1 MSLPETQSHS
11 TVTSHD
17 AETLRVVAE
26 DAARLAGDY
35 LRTVFRSEMEIDYK
49 RDRHDLVT
57 AHDRAAE
64 ELIVP
69 FLLERDPSW
78 RIVGEEGG
86 TRGGDGPVTWYVD
99 PIDGT
104 SNFAQGLAFFC
115 VSIGAEVDGEL
126 RAGVIYDPMADRMFS
141 ADDWHAYLDGSVL
154 RTAPA
159 QPADAATMITGY
171 PTARDL
177 AVEGSAALE
186 DAGTL
191 IEAFSSLRRTGSG
204 ALTLA
209 HVAAGWVDCAFGG
222 SVNPWDVAA
231 GALIVRRAGGSYR
244 PVWLDA
250 PQAQRPDHLAPA
262 FVAAGPGAHYPALES
277 FVERVSRRRAGTGD

>member
-1 MSLPETQSHS
+1 MSDLPSFLRT
-11 TVTSHD
+11 T
-17 AETLRVVAE
+17 AEE
-26 DAARLAGDY
+26 AAVLAGEY
-35 LRTVFRSEMEIDYK
+35 LQKVFRGQMDIDYK

-57 AHDRAAE
+57 EHDRAAE

-78 RIVGEEGG
+78 RIIGEEGG
-86 TRGGDGPVTWYVD
+86 AQGGDGPVTWYVD

-115 VSIGAEVDGEL
+115 VSIGVAVDGEL
-126 RAGVIYDPMADRMFS
+126 VAGAIFDPIARRLFS
-141 ADDWHAYLDGSVL
+141 ADHEHAYLDGEIL
-154 RTAPA
+154 RTPA
-159 QPADAATMITGY
+159 TQPAAAATMITGY

-177 AVEGSAALE
+177 EADRETALGHFGDLAA
-186 DAGTL
+186 
-191 IEAFSSLRRTGSG
+191 AFSSLRRTGSG

-231 GALIVRRAGGSYR
+231 GALIVQRAGGSYQ
-244 PVWLDA
+244 PLLLEAGVVGE
-250 PQAQRPDHLAPA
+250 HLAPS
-262 FVAAGPGAHYPALES
+262 FVAQGPGAQYPALDH
-277 FVERVSRRRAGTGD
+277 FVEHFTRVRVSS

>member
-1 MSLPETQSHS
+1 MLELPSLLRT
-11 TVTSHD
+11 T
-17 AETLRVVAE
+17 AEE
-26 DAARLAGDY
+26 AAVLAGEY
-35 LRTVFRSEMEIDYK
+35 LQTVFRGQMDIDYK

-57 AHDRAAE
+57 EHDRAAE

-78 RIVGEEGG
+78 RIIGEEGG
-86 TRGGDGPVTWYVD
+86 VQGGEGPVTWYVD

-115 VSIGAEVDGEL
+115 VSIGVEVEGEL
-126 RAGVIYDPMADRMFS
+126 VAGAIFDPIARRLFS
-141 ADDWHAYLDGSVL
+141 ADHEHAYLDGEIL
-154 RTAPA
+154 RTPAA
-159 QPADAATMITGY
+159 QPATAATMITGY

-177 AVEGSAALE
+177 ETDRDSSLGHLG
-186 DAGTL
+186 DL

-231 GALIVRRAGGSYR
+231 GALIVQRAGGSYQ
-244 PVWLDA
+244 PLLLEAGEVGE
-250 PQAQRPDHLAPA
+250 HLAPA
-262 FVAAGPGAHYPALES
+262 FFAQGPGAHYPALNH
-277 FVERVSRRRAGTGD
+277 FVEQFTRVRVNS